1 MERKKTILGID
12 AMNIRDGGGLTH
24 LREIL
29 LHVTIDTINFDKVIV
44 WGNEYCLQQL
54 PDQPWLTKINP
65 ILGKTSGFHTT
76 YWQIFCLGK
85 AARELKCNLLFIAG
99 GSAIT
104 SFQPKV
110 TICHN
115 MLPFTDTALQL
126 YPTGIRKLK
135 FFILRYIQLF
145 TFRRAVGVI
154 FVSDWAR
161 DILLP
166 KISKN
171 VDQCE
176 VISHGISSS
185 FNFPDRVHR
194 SIESCSLNNP
204 FTILYVSRIESY
216 KNQLEV
222 IEAFH
227 QILIQTKWPI
237 RLQLVGSASDKNYEQ
252 LVKAKIRTHDPDGN
266 FIVYV
271 GAVPYENLDIY
282 YHNADIAV
290 FASSCENNAI
300 TLLEKMAAGLPVICN
315 DVPPMSDFLIDAG
328 VYVDFLNSVELISA
342 LKKFIEN
349 VDDRIRYSTI
359 ALNYSQKYTW
369 SSASKKTF
377 KYLHDNLARK

>member
-1 MERKKTILGID
+1 MQIKENILGID

-29 LHVTIDTINFDKVIV
+29 FHATIETICFHKVIV

-54 PDQPWLTKINP
+54 PDKPWLTKINP
-65 ILGKTSGFHTT
+65 IPGKTSGFHTT

-85 AARELKCNLLFIAG
+85 AARDLKCNLLFIAG

-115 MLPFTDTALQL
+115 MLPFTDSALQL

-135 FFILRYIQLF
+135 FFLLRYIQLF
-145 TFRRAVGVI
+145 TFRRTVGVI

-185 FNFPDRVHR
+185 FSFPDRIHR
-194 SIESCSLNNP
+194 SIESCSPINP

-222 IEAFH
+222 VEAFH
-227 QILIQTKWPI
+227 ELLIQTKWPL

-252 LVKAKIRTHDPDGN
+252 LVKSKIKMYDPSGI
-266 FIVYV
+266 FIEYAGV
-271 GAVPYENLDIY
+271 VPYENLDMY

-315 DVPPMSDFLIDAG
+315 NVPPMSDFLFDGG
-328 VYVDFLNSVELISA
+328 VYVDFLNSAELNSA

-349 VDDRIRYSTI
+349 VDERIRYSAI
-359 ALNYSQKYTW
+359 ALNYSKKYTW
-369 SSASKKTF
+369 SSASMRTF
-377 KYLHDNLARK
+377 KFLYDNLY

>member
-1 MERKKTILGID
+1 MLIKENILGID

-29 LHVTIDTINFDKVIV
+29 LHATIKTICFDKVIV

-54 PDQPWLTKINP
+54 PDQPWLRKVNP
-65 ILGKTSGFHTT
+65 IPGKTSGFHTT
-76 YWQIFCLGK
+76 FWQMFCLGR
-85 AARELKCNLLFIAG
+85 AARDLKCNLLFVAG

-104 SFQPKV
+104 RFQPKV

-145 TFRRAVGVI
+145 TFRHAVGVI

-161 DILLP
+161 DILLQ

-185 FNFPDRVHR
+185 FGFPDRLHR
-194 SIESCSLNNP
+194 SIESCSPKNP

-227 QILIQTKWPI
+227 QVLVQTKWPI
-237 RLQLVGSASDKNYEQ
+237 CLQLVGSASDKNYEQ
-252 LVKAKIRTHDPDGN
+252 LVKTKINNYDPNGLH
-266 FIVYV
+266 IKYV

-282 YHNADIAV
+282 YHNADIGV

-315 DVPPMSDFLIDAG
+315 NVPPMSDFLIDAG
-328 VYVDFLNSVELISA
+328 MYVDFSNNIELLSA
-342 LKKFIEN
+342 IKKIIEN
-349 VDDRIRYSTI
+349 LDERIRYSAK
-359 ALNYSQKYTW
+359 ALHYSKKYTW
-369 SSASKKTF
+369 SSASVRTF
-377 KYLHDNLARK
+377 KFLYDNLAK

>member
-1 MERKKTILGID
+1 MNKIILGID

-29 LHVTIDTINFDKVIV
+29 FHATIETICFDKVIV

-54 PDQPWLTKINP
+54 SDQSWLTKINP
-65 ILGKTSGFHTT
+65 IPGKTSGLHTT

-85 AARELKCNLLFIAG
+85 EARKLECNLLFIAG

-104 SFQPKV
+104 NFQPKV

-115 MLPFTDTALQL
+115 MLPFTDAALQL

-135 FFILRYIQLF
+135 FFVLRYIQLF

-161 DILLP
+161 DIILP
-166 KISKN
+166 KISKS

-185 FNFPDRVHR
+185 FGFPDRIHR
-194 SIESCSLNNP
+194 SIESCSPKNP

-227 QILIQTKWPI
+227 EVLIQTKWPI

-252 LVKAKIRTHDPDGN
+252 LVKSKIKMYDPNGI
-266 FIVYV
+266 FIKYV
-271 GAVPYENLDIY
+271 GVVPYENLDIF

-328 VYVDFLNSVELISA
+328 VYVDFLNSVELIST

-349 VDDRIRYSTI
+349 VEERIQFSTK
-359 ALNYSQKYTW
+359 AVNYSSQYTW
-369 SSASKKTF
+369 SSASIRTF
-377 KYLHDNLARK
+377 KYLYDTLALK